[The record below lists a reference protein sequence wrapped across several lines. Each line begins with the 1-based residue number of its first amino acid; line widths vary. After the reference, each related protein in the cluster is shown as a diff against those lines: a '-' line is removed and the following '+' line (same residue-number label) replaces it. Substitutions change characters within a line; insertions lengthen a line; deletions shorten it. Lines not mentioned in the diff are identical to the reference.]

1 MDDHNAGSSGLS
13 RIPNGSHSKIRAT
26 RQDLAETT
34 CTTRAGWKVCMP
46 SLITNHRQFGS
57 ITIVD
62 MRGSIGLGQASLTL
76 RSTIRDLVESGRI
89 KIILNFSQVTSMDS
103 AGVGELAG
111 AYMPVKSKGGEL
123 KFLNPTKEVYEVL
136 QITQLERVF
145 AVYTDE
151 QAAIRSFS

>member
-1 MDDHNAGSSGLS
+1 
-13 RIPNGSHSKIRAT
+13 
-26 RQDLAETT
+26 
-34 CTTRAGWKVCMP
+34 MP